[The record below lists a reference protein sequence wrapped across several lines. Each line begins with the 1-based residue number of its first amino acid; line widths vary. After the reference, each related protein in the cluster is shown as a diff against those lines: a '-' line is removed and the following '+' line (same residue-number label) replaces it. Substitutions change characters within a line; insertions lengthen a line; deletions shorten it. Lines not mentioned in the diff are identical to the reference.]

1 MGIYKQSYR
10 KFEGKRQGRIERI
23 FTILRFEFIQRLKN
37 KWILILL
44 LLSWSIGVFPIFTGG
59 NFMAYFV
66 ISFIW
71 LLLFTAIAGG
81 PILSEDFQYNAITLY
96 LSRPLQRLDY
106 FLGKY
111 FTLFCLISL
120 MALVPNIFIAA
131 FIIGVMYDTP
141 ISDFD
146 YYRFAY
152 SLIGI
157 GLLMTFIFTNIGMA
171 FSATT
176 KNHKYA
182 SGGIFAF
189 IFFSNIISLA
199 LSNLYDDIIYC
210 SIWANFMIIFS
221 AWIDVND
228 NGMVEFDWNISFGI
242 LMLISIFC
250 LVIVW
255 LKIKRA
261 EISE

>member
-10 KFEGKRQGRIERI
+10 KFKGRRQGRFEGI
-23 FTILRFEFIQRLKN
+23 FTILRFEFMRRLKN
-37 KWILILL
+37 KWILVLL
-44 LLSWSIGVFPIFTGG
+44 LLSWSIGVVPIFTGG

-71 LLLFTAIAGG
+71 LLLFTAVAGG
-81 PILSEDFQYNAITLY
+81 PIISEDFQFNAITLY

-111 FTLFCLISL
+111 LTLFSLISL
-120 MALVPNIFIAA
+120 MALLPNIFIAA
-131 FIIGVMYDTP
+131 FIIGVLYGTP

-152 SLIGI
+152 SMI
-157 GLLMTFIFTNIGMA
+157 GLGVLMTFVFTNIGMA
-171 FSATT
+171 FSAMT
-176 KNHKYA
+176 KSHKYA

-199 LSNLYDDIIYC
+199 LSGLYEDIIYC
-210 SIWANFMIIFS
+210 SIWANLMIIFS
-221 AWIDVND
+221 AWVDIGDE
-228 NGMVEFDWNISFGI
+228 GPGSFDWHISFGI
-242 LMLISIFC
+242 LMLISIIC
-250 LVIVW
+250 LAIVW
-255 LKIKRA
+255 YKVQRA